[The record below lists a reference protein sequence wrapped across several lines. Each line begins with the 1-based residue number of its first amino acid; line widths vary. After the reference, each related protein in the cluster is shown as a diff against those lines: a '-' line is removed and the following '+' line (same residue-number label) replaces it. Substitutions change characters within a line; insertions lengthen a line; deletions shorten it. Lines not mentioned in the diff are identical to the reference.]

1 MITRWL
7 STTYLDGG
15 RDYPAVDCWGLVRV
29 ARMDL
34 GYPELPAWGPV
45 KATHKKSM
53 TRLYEREIPS
63 LLSPCEPQHGAVAFC
78 FHGSVCAH
86 AGLVVMIE
94 GRLAAVDINS
104 ETGARW
110 QWLTNFERNFTR
122 VEYYT

>member
-29 ARMDL
+29 ARVDL

-53 TRLYEREIPS
+53 TRLFGDAIPD
-63 LLSPCEPQHGAVAFC
+63 LMTETSPKHGAVAFC

-86 AGLVVMIE
+86 VGVVVIID
-94 GRLAAVDINS
+94 GRLAVVDTNS
-104 ETGARW
+104 STGPRW
-110 QWLTNFERNFTR
+110 MWLADFERNFTR
-122 VEYYT
+122 VVYYS